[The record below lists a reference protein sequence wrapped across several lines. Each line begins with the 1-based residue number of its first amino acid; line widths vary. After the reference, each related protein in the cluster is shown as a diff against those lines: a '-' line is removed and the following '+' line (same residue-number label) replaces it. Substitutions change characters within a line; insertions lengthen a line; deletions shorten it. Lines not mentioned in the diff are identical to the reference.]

1 MFRSAPEERLEY
13 RWPPLWFVPRRVV
26 TERHALRDPSPAPDP
41 GHFTTEPLAE
51 VDGSLMQR
59 QLAGGGPEV
68 EMVAVAVT
76 AMGIVATG
84 RHGGREEATAPGRGL
99 V

>member
-1 MFRSAPEERLEY
+1 MFRSGPDDRHEY
-13 RWPPLWFVPRRVV
+13 RWPPLWFVSRRVV
-26 TERHALRDPSPAPDP
+26 TESDARQDPSPAPDP
-41 GHFTTEPLAE
+41 GHFATEPLAE

-59 QLAGGGPEV
+59 QLASGGPEV
-68 EMVAVAVT
+68 ELVAVAVT